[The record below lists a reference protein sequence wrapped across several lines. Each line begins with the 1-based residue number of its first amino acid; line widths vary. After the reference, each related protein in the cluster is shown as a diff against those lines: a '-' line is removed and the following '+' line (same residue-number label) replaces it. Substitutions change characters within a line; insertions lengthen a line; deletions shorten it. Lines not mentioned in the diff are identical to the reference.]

1 VAKRLPQ
8 RSLTIEGLLTSP
20 DGFGLTTATPVQRAI
35 CRVSDGLPLAELWK
49 HEEVRA
55 AFGGAQPPEVVPAIL
70 VVLAAIRCAKSM
82 IAAARTIVAA
92 RTCNLDGLAP
102 GDLIRVPI
110 VSVDKDGADAVFTH
124 VVGAMLNSR
133 QMRRWLR
140 SDPTADSVI
149 VSHESGRDV
158 EIKISALT
166 KAGST
171 LVGRWLAGCVF
182 DEAPR
187 MAGENDGVKNL
198 DDSLSA
204 VAGRIREGGQIML
217 IGSPWAPFGPVYELV
232 DKHFGKPSADV
243 VVVRGTGPSLNP
255 VYWTP
260 KRCERLRTSSLASD
274 RRSHQTDVLGE
285 FADAEEALFS
295 NEAILAASRTEP
307 VRKPEPGMHYVA
319 AMDPGSR
326 ASAWTLVIVG
336 CTGVKEWGQPVYS
349 VVLAKQWLGSP
360 QMPLQP
366 RNVMRDIA
374 AELVPYG
381 VDLVYTDQFA
391 CEALNDI
398 AFEFNVGLHGT
409 HVNAAYRMQC
419 VTAIR
424 DALHESR
431 LELAPDPYLRTDLV
445 RTKKKITQNGVTI
458 HYPQSGD
465 GRHCDYVPALGLAM
479 VNPPP
484 LPVAVADESLD
495 DDPHYAAVMA
505 SERARREDGA
515 HVGALKGLMS

>member
-1 VAKRLPQ
+1 M
-8 RSLTIEGLLTSP
+8 RSITIEGLLTSR
-20 DGFGLTTATPVQRAI
+20 DGFGLETATPVQRAI
-35 CRVSDGLPLAELWK
+35 CRVSDGLPLAELWDD
-49 HEEVRA
+49 EDVRA
-55 AFGGAQPPEVVPAIL
+55 AFGGALPPETVPAIL

-92 RTCNLDGLAP
+92 RTCNLEGLAP

-124 VVGAMLNSR
+124 IAGTMMNSR
-133 QMRRWLR
+133 AMRRWLR
-140 SDPTADSVI
+140 SEPTADSLLVA
-149 VSHESGRDV
+149 HESGRDV
-158 EIKISALT
+158 EIKISALS

-232 DKHFGKPSADV
+232 DKHFGRPSADV

-295 NEAILAASRTEP
+295 NEAILAATRAEL
-307 VRKPEPGMHYVA
+307 VRSPEPGVHYVA
-319 AMDPGSR
+319 AMDPGAR
-326 ASAWTLVIVG
+326 ASAWTLVVVG
-336 CTGVKEWGQPVYS
+336 CTGARAWGQPTYS
-349 VVLAKQWLGSP
+349 VVLAKQWLGSS
-360 QMPLQP
+360 QQPLQP
-366 RNVMRDIA
+366 REVLRSIA
-374 AELVPYG
+374 AELRPYG
-381 VDLVYTDQFA
+381 VDMIHTDQFA
-391 CEALNDI
+391 CDALGDI
-398 AFEFNVGLHGT
+398 AYDLGLGLLGT
-409 HVNAAYRMQC
+409 HVNAADRMQM

-424 DALHESR
+424 DALHEER
-431 LELAPDPYLRTDLV
+431 LELPPDPYVRTDLV
-445 RTKKKITQNGVTI
+445 RTKKKVTQNGVTI

-484 LPVAVADESLD
+484 LPVAVVEQGLE
-495 DDPHYAAVMA
+495 DDPDYERVMREVRERS
-505 SERARREDGA
+505 SEGA
-515 HVGALKGLMS
+515 LVGAVRGLMS